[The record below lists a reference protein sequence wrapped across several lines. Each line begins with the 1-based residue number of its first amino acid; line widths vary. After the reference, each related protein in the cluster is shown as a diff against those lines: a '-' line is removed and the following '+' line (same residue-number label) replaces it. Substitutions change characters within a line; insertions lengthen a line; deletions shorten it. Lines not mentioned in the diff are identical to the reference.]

1 MEFTSTNMTHF
12 KKTLPDSHTMTNPA
26 LSKAQKMKDHL
37 VAMLENASDEIERV
51 QHEPDSSFTQLVE
64 DCGSEKRAKLS
75 FIEDRFDTVIT
86 PWLEINNIN
95 PFAIDQFRV
104 KMTRAYAKILNRASI
119 NASISIS
126 TEFGEGLRSILAQI
140 DVAQEV
146 NPSLPGMYTCP

>member
-12 KKTLPDSHTMTNPA
+12 KKTLPGSHTMTNHA

-37 VAMLENASDEIERV
+37 AAMLENASAEIERV
-51 QHEPDSSFTQLVE
+51 QQEPDSSFTQLVE

-75 FIEDRFDTVIT
+75 YLEDRFDTVIT
-86 PWLEINNIN
+86 PWLETNNIN

-104 KMTRAYAKILNRASI
+104 SMTRAYAKILNRASI
-119 NASISIS
+119 DASISIS

-140 DVAQEV
+140 DTAQAV
-146 NPSLPGMYTCP
+146 NPALPGTCTSP